1 MGESMGENKKRRTK
15 LESKQGGSGT
25 KQGQNSRVDEV
36 QNKKRSCMEVH
47 TAS

>member
-25 KQGQNSRVDEV
+25 KQGQSGDKVGT
-36 QNKKRSCMEVH
+36 K
-47 TAS
+47 